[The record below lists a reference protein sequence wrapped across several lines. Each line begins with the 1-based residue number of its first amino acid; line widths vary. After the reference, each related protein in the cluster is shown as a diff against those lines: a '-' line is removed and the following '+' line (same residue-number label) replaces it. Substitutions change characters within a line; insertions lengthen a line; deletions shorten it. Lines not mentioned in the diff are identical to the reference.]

1 MAQSKKINEINT
13 IPFMGGQN
21 SYNEPSLLKFG
32 TYSKIMNMRQMHP
45 GFKQRPGMIKQHSTA
60 DGTNSVKT
68 MFQFSKGKRTE
79 KHFYA
84 QMSDDDVLEATTA
97 PPGVTTG
104 AFGSE
109 VFSGLANS
117 IPASWSVINDK
128 LVFSNGVDQHQ
139 ICAGT
144 DDYVMKFLTY
154 SSASALPAMPTIGTD
169 YTDQVNDARTS
180 TYASIGALG
189 TNATDSIVICSQI
202 QPNRLKLTF
211 NASVNTNPSVVTV
224 YYWNGAWTE
233 VTGQT
238 DGTIAVAG
246 QTCGQTGYITWT
258 QPTDAYPKYM
268 YGVNGFWLKI
278 TFSSALTATVSVTA
292 ATYGSGFTAIQ
303 DVWDGVMQDSIE
315 AQFYH
320 SSVYYSYGSSS
331 ISIGGMTSSD
341 YVYFNTTDPI
351 VAAYFDVGKAPN
363 TTASTTI
370 NSFQYLNSAGVW
382 TTVGTFVDGTTG
394 LSQANFV
401 TFARTAGI
409 KPTQFNQLNYDSYWY
424 RFTVD
429 KTLSA
434 DVNIGIQVIP
444 YFDVANYG
452 IGIANAVWKNRM
464 IYIFDQDPSYLYGSA
479 TDNPQILSGQDSF
492 IYQMG
497 DGRSN
502 KIVAMKK
509 FYNELLCVQEERGEE
524 GGCITLLQG
533 SNPANLGKIALSNY
547 YGGMTSQS
555 LVVVDGLPYGQ
566 NDERVTMAFILS
578 KRGILYT
585 DGKTVRHVPN
595 FNMIKNYFDPSSST
609 CIRSGYES
617 QMFIKY
623 DSSYNVL
630 KIGLVTGSSAT
641 TCNTWL
647 VYDLQDLSF
656 SEDSYGYDIGCMTE
670 VDAGS
675 GSVGTVQLG
684 GGIGDGFVYVLNS
697 GTDDVDLAIDSY
709 ATHELNYYGSV
720 IHNNEIIY
728 RVKSQTAGNMTVTP
742 YANGVVQTDNTRTLP
757 LTAENTG
764 QISRRHKIPVNHV
777 SDCVSLK
784 IEHNKAGESF
794 YLLDY
799 GYACEEYSQQ

>member
-224 YYWNGAWTE
+224 YYWNGAWTG

-394 LSQANFV
+394 LSQSNFV

>member
-1 MAQSKKINEINT
+1 MAQSKQITELKT

-109 VFSGLANS
+109 VFSGSANS

-144 DDYVMKFLTY
+144 DDYITKFLTY
-154 SSASALPAMPTIGTD
+154 SSAAALPAMPTIGTD
-169 YTDQVNDARTS
+169 YTDQVNDASTS

-189 TNATDSIVICSQI
+189 TNATDCIVMCSQV
-202 QPNRLKLTF
+202 QSNRIKLTF
-211 NASVNTNPSVVTV
+211 NASVNTNAVVATV
-224 YYWNGAWTE
+224 SYWNGAWTG
-233 VTGQT
+233 VSGQS

-246 QTCGQTGYITWT
+246 KTCGQTGYITWT
-258 QPTDAYPKYM
+258 QPTDAYPAYM

-278 TFSSALTATVSVTA
+278 TFSAALTATVSVTS
-292 ATYGSGFTAIQ
+292 ATYGSGFTSIQ
-303 DVWDGVMQDSIE
+303 DVWDGVFQDSIE

-331 ISIGGMTSSD
+331 ISIGGMISTD
-341 YVYFNTTDPI
+341 YVYFNTIDPI
-351 VAAYFDVGKAPN
+351 VAAYIDVGSAPN

-370 NSFQYLNSAGVW
+370 NAFQYLNSAGTW
-382 TTVGTFVDGTTG
+382 TTIGTFVDGTAG
-394 LSQANFV
+394 LSQSGFV

-409 KPTQFNQLNYDSYWY
+409 KPTKFNQLNYDAYWY

-444 YFDVANYG
+444 YFDVSNYG
-452 IGIANAVWKNRM
+452 IGVANAAWKNRM
-464 IYIFDQDPSYLYGSA
+464 AYVFDQDPSYLYLSA
-479 TDNPQILSGQDSF
+479 TDNPQILSGQDSA

-497 DGRSN
+497 DGRAN

-533 SNPANLGKIALSNY
+533 STPANLGKIALSNY
-547 YGGMTSQS
+547 YGGMNSQS
-555 LVVVDGLPYGQ
+555 LVVVDGLPFGQ
-566 NDERVTMAFILS
+566 SEERVTMAFILS
-578 KRGILYT
+578 KRGIIYT

-595 FNMIKNYFDPSSST
+595 FNTVKNYFDPSNSS

-617 QMFIKY
+617 SMFIKY
-623 DSSYNVL
+623 DSAYNVL
-630 KIGLVTGSSAT
+630 KIGLVTGTAT
-641 TCNTWL
+641 ACNTWL
-647 VYDLQDLSF
+647 IYDLQDLSF
-656 SEDSYGYDIGCMTE
+656 SEDNYGYDIGCMTE

-675 GSVGTVQLG
+675 GSIGTVQLG

-709 ATHELNYYGSV
+709 VTHELNAYGSV

-728 RVKSQTAGNMTVTP
+728 RAKSQTVGDMTITP
-742 YANGVVQTDNTRTLP
+742 YIDGVVQTPQARTLS
-757 LTAENTG
+757 LTAQNSG
-764 QISRRHKIPVNHV
+764 QTSRRHRIGFNQVGDHI
-777 SDCVSLK
+777 SMK
-784 IEHNKAGESF
+784 IEHNKTGESF
-794 YLLDY
+794 YLLDF
-799 GYACEEYSQQ
+799 GYLCEEYIQQ